1 MTFLAPAKLN
11 LGLKIIGKRP
21 DGYHLLKTIFCL
33 IDLFDE
39 IQIQTT
45 NNGKISLIEHNQ
57 AWPYQ
62 TDLSYKAAKLLQEES
77 GTKYG
82 ANIKVNKTI
91 PSGGGL
97 GGGSS
102 DAATVLIVLND
113 LWQLGMTSA
122 ELSHLGGRLGADVP
136 FFIHGKNA
144 MASGI
149 GEIFTDIQLPQ
160 QYFVLI
166 CPKFHINTAKVFQN
180 YHYCEPCETK
190 NSNVIIEDRQAP
202 TQVCARNDT
211 QDRHADESVVSI
223 PQKID
228 NKYLLETLENDLLP
242 IAIQLRPEL
251 ASILK
256 QLEIFGKVAMTGSGS
271 SLFLRFYEQEKAKK
285 IAKKIA
291 EISQN
296 KYNTFLVKSLAVSP
310 VC

>member
-1 MTFLAPAKLN
+1 MTFLSPAKLN
-11 LGLKIIGKRP
+11 LGLKIVGKRP

-39 IQIQTT
+39 IQIQITH
-45 NNGKISLIEHNQ
+45 NGKISLIEHNQ

-113 LWQLGMTSA
+113 LWQLGMTSVQ
-122 ELSHLGGRLGADVP
+122 LTQLGAKLGADVP
-136 FFIHGKNA
+136 FFIHGRNA
-144 MASGI
+144 MAGGI
-149 GEIFTDIQLPQ
+149 GDIFTDIQLPQ

-180 YHYCEPCETK
+180 FEYVPEEDPRLHGDDIISGDDINY
-190 NSNVIIEDRQAP
+190 SN
-202 TQVCARNDT
+202 
-211 QDRHADESVVSI
+211 
-223 PQKID
+223 
-228 NKYLLETLENDLLP
+228 YLLETLENDLFP
-242 IAIQLRPEL
+242 IALKLKPEL

-256 QLEIFGKVAMTGSGS
+256 QLEIFGTVAMTGSGS
-271 SLFLRFYEQEKAKK
+271 SLFLRFYEPTEAKK

-310 VC
+310 VFSNNF

>member
-1 MTFLAPAKLN
+1 MTFLSPAKLN
-11 LGLKIIGKRP
+11 LGLKVVGKRP

-62 TDLSYKAAKLLQEES
+62 TDLSFKAAKLLQEIS
-77 GTKYG
+77 GTKLG
-82 ANIKVNKTI
+82 ANIKINKTI

-102 DAATVLIVLND
+102 NAATVLIVLND
-113 LWQLGMTSA
+113 LWQLGMTNA
-122 ELSHLGGRLGADVP
+122 RLIDIGATLGADVP
-136 FFIHGKNA
+136 FFIHGHNA
-144 MASGI
+144 VASGI
-149 GEIFTDIQLPQ
+149 GEILVDIELPQ

-166 CPKFHINTAKVFQN
+166 CPNFHINTAKVFN
-180 YHYCEPCETK
+180 NFEYTP
-190 NSNVIIEDRQAP
+190 
-202 TQVCARNDT
+202 
-211 QDRHADESVVSI
+211 QDI
-223 PQKID
+223 NID
-228 NKYLLETLENDLLP
+228 DNYLLRTLENDLLP
-242 IAIQLRPEL
+242 AAIKIKPEL

-256 QLEIFGKVAMTGSGS
+256 QLEIFGPVAMTGSGS
-271 SLFLRFYEQEKAKK
+271 SLFLRFDKQEIAKK

-296 KYNTFLVKSLAVSP
+296 KYNTFLVKSLVVSP
-310 VC
+310 VFSNNF

>member
-1 MTFLAPAKLN
+1 MTFLSPAKLN
-11 LGLKIIGKRP
+11 LGLKIVGKRT

-57 AWPYQ
+57 VWPYQ
-62 TDLSYKAAKLLQEES
+62 TDLTYKAAKLLQEES

-102 DAATVLIVLND
+102 NAATILKVLND
-113 LWQLGMTSA
+113 LWQLGMTSS
-122 ELSHLGGRLGADVP
+122 ELIQLGARLGADVP

-144 MASGI
+144 IAEGI
-149 GEIFTDIQLPQ
+149 GDVFTDIELPQ

-180 YHYCEPCETK
+180 YRHCEEDFYK
-190 NSNVIIEDRQAP
+190 NLAGIQSLDPSFHGDDVNYY
-202 TQVCARNDT
+202 N
-211 QDRHADESVVSI
+211 
-223 PQKID
+223 
-228 NKYLLETLENDLLP
+228 YLLETLENDLFP
-242 IAIQLRPEL
+242 IALKLKPEL

-256 QLEIFGKVAMTGSGS
+256 QLDIFGKVAMTGSGS
-271 SLFLRFYEQEKAKK
+271 SLFLRFYEREEAKK
-285 IAKKIA
+285 VAKRIA

-296 KYNTFLVKSLAVSP
+296 KYNTFLVKSLDFSP
-310 VC
+310 IFSNL